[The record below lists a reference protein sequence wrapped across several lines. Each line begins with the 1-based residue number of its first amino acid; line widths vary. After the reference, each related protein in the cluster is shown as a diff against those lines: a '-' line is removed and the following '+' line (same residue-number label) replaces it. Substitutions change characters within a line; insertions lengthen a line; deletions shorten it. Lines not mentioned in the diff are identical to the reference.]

1 MSKKKDQEK
10 TVKEVATVKE
20 PGLFISRI
28 ATEKHEVRGTIF
40 TIEALPKPVS
50 RYVVAKFANIA
61 QAGST
66 LALIT
71 LMFRFGCTAIENL
84 TDSDGNPVEVDWDTI
99 KIDGKKRKALAESI
113 TEKLP
118 DDLITLLGGRI
129 MSLNSLSHEETKKL
143 DFTRPSQDEG

>member
-1 MSKKKDQEK
+1 MAKKDEEK
-10 TVKEVATVKE
+10 TVKEVAGTSE

-28 ATEKHEVRGTIF
+28 ATEQHEVRGTIF

-50 RYVVAKFANIA
+50 RYAVAKFANA
-61 QAGST
+61 GQAGST

-84 TDSDGNPVEVDWDTI
+84 TDSDGKPVKVDFDTI
-99 KIDGKKRKALAESI
+99 KIDGKKRTALAESI
-113 TEKLP
+113 AEKLP

-129 MSLNSLSHEETKKL
+129 MTLNSLSHEEAAKL
-143 DFTRPSQDEG
+143 DFTRPSGDGD